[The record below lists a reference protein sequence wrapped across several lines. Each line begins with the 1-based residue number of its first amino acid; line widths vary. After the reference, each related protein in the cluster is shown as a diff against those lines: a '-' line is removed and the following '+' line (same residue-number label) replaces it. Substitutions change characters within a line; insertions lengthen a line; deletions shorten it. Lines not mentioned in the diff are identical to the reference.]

1 MISVAMVNATDLTV
15 VLPDEPGGLARISEV
30 AVSAGVHLRG
40 LAAFTG
46 DEHGFVHALI
56 DDGDV
61 KTVTDAFKLA
71 KLKVADTREVLVVPV
86 GTGGLVDVML
96 ALAEANVNVD
106 LAYTANG
113 DKVVI
118 ATDDVYNA
126 RDALA

>member
-1 MISVAMVNATDLTV
+1 MACTMVNATDLTV
-15 VLPDEPGGLARISEV
+15 VLRDEPGGLARISEV
-30 AVSAGVHLRG
+30 AVAAGVQLRG

-46 DEHGFVHALI
+46 DEHGFVHALV
-56 DDGDV
+56 DNGDV
-61 KTVTDAFKLA
+61 KTVTDAFKHA

-86 GTGGLVDVML
+86 GAGGLTDVML
-96 ALAEANVNVD
+96 SLAEANVNVD

-126 RDALA
+126 RDALT

>member
-1 MISVAMVNATDLTV
+1 MAFAMVNATDLTV
-15 VLPDEPGGLARISEV
+15 VLRDEPGALARVGEAAI
-30 AVSAGVHLRG
+30 AAGVHLRG

-46 DEHGFVHALI
+46 DGHGFVHALVETK
-56 DDGDV
+56 DV
-61 KTVTDAFKLA
+61 TTVTDALKRA
-71 KLKVADTREVLVVPV
+71 KLKVAEAREVIVVPV
-86 GTGGLVDVML
+86 GAGGLTDVML

-126 RDALA
+126 RDALT